1 MRTITELFQGYD
13 ITWKIVVS
21 PKGIRDDST
30 LAPTVRFWTPQGQ
43 PEDRMLIYSPKIVI
57 TAKYR
62 VKKYDDPKE
71 AQNHESASI
80 PINMIYTFVNRLRT
94 VYQSLSDSKLF
105 HKDAYGN
112 IIMDRNLAIQYSKKL
127 ALFTYNL
134 VISPSIIY
142 YGDSQGFGVVLTLNG
157 KTIGRM
163 THNEIKEFC
172 EIVDHTDFQVYSV
185 LLTLLEKN
193 CDMDDKLNKIQG
205 DIGKILSILKD
216 QGKDITN
223 QKPAHSNNSDLI
235 WNNLPQREG
244 DFLL

>member
-105 HKDAYGN
+105 
-112 IIMDRNLAIQYSKKL
+112 
-127 ALFTYNL
+127 
-134 VISPSIIY
+134 ISTKFADLLIEYSII
-142 YGDSQGFGVVLTLNG
+142 
-157 KTIGRM
+157 
-163 THNEIKEFC
+163 
-172 EIVDHTDFQVYSV
+172 
-185 LLTLLEKN
+185 
-193 CDMDDKLNKIQG
+193 
-205 DIGKILSILKD
+205 
-216 QGKDITN
+216 
-223 QKPAHSNNSDLI
+223 A
-235 WNNLPQREG
+235 
-244 DFLL
+244 